1 MARLIGSKA
10 HHQAKY
16 CEVIT
21 ELNETNAKVCANIAK
36 GRSYA
41 NAMPMRTV
49 KPYWVILLAKAYAL
63 VRDLERM

>member
-1 MARLIGSKA
+1 MNA
-10 HHQAKY
+10 
-16 CEVIT
+16 
-21 ELNETNAKVCANIAK
+21 TNAKVCANIAK